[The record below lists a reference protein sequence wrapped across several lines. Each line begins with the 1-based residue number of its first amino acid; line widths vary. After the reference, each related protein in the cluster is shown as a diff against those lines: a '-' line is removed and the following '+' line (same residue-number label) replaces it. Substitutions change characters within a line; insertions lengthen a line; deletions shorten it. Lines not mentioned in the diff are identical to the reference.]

1 MIEFRQKSFSFSSNL
16 LKGAILG
23 SSVGTVAA
31 NFGARF
37 RKKRGDSDPSS
48 GLDGLTT
55 TFVGAGLGALVGI
68 IAAGVDEV
76 SNNINIRNT
85 AKNRLMNNIVD
96 ALKAAGF
103 KEGSDFTRDPKE
115 SNRLKTKICISVSKS
130 DGDLYILVNQIA
142 DPKLKDVTKDLTKNI
157 PNLSAVTEKRS
168 DRFNELVI
176 TTISDSSAD
185 AGLVAGIAERF
196 IRSGYPVYLIE
207 VG

>member
-1 MIEFRQKSFSFSSNL
+1 MIEFRQKDFGFSSNL
-16 LKGAILG
+16 IKGAILG
-23 SSVGTVAA
+23 SSFGTVAA

-37 RKKRGDSDPSS
+37 RKKKGDSDPSS

-55 TFVGAGLGALVGI
+55 TLVGAGLGALVGI
-68 IAAGVDEV
+68 IVAGVDEV

>member
-55 TFVGAGLGALVGI
+55 AFVGAGLGALVGI